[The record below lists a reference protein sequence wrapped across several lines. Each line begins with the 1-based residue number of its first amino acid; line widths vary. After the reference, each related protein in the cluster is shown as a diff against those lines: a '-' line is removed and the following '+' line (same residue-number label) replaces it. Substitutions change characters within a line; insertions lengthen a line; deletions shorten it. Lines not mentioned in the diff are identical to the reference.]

1 MSDVFWIFVLGA
13 FLFGGT
19 FGAFLMV
26 VIGIHSS
33 NRHRNLGG
41 PACNP
46 RESASK
52 RLLTATRNTRPDNS
66 DSQER

>member
-1 MSDVFWIFVLGA
+1 MSDVTWILFLGA

-19 FGAFLMV
+19 FGAFVMV

-41 PACNP
+41 PARNP
-46 RESASK
+46 AESAST

-66 DSQER
+66 SGEER